1 LVGPFTSAAERQAIE
16 AEAARLFLKARAADT
31 DAAWDEA
38 LGWVAEHPAH
48 GYAFAKVE
56 AAWELSERLGEI
68 APADPRCPLKGS
80 ANNGPPVPADDPDS
94 LADAVGRS
102 APEATRWR
110 PTRRM
115 LAGTIAA
122 SVLAVAI
129 GGTVALQLDHAVDHY
144 RTEIGEKRVVRL
156 ADGSVVRLNT
166 GSSIE
171 VALGKKA
178 RSIRLLRGEASFD
191 VAHDT
196 ARPFI
201 VEADGAKVRAVGTA
215 FSVRLRP
222 DLTEVTV
229 TQGVVLVRDAQA
241 PGRRVTAGNAAAV
254 RQGAIAV
261 TPLGGRDI
269 ARRLAWQQG
278 RLSFDG
284 DTLAQAVE
292 EFNRYRTSPIVIGDP
307 ALSGLRIG
315 GTFRSDRSDDFAHAL
330 EQSFGIRALPGA
342 DGSLLLMPAAE

>member
-1 LVGPFTSAAERQAIE
+1 M
-16 AEAARLFLKARAADT
+16 
-31 DAAWDEA
+31 
-38 LGWVAEHPAH
+38 AEHPAH

-56 AAWELSERLGEI
+56 AAWELSERLTEI
-68 APADPRCPLKGS
+68 APADPRCPLRNS
-80 ANNGPPVPADDPDS
+80 AGKAPDS
-94 LADAVGRS
+94 I
-102 APEATRWR
+102 APAAPQASRWR
-110 PTRRM
+110 PTRRVWV
-115 LAGTIAA
+115 GTIAA
-122 SVLAVAI
+122 SVLALAI

-144 RTEIGEKRVVRL
+144 RTEIGEKRTVRL

-171 VALGKKA
+171 VALGKKE

-196 ARPFI
+196 VRPFI
-201 VEADGAKVRAVGTA
+201 VDADGAKVRAVGTA
-215 FSVRLRP
+215 FSVRLRA
-222 DLTEVTV
+222 DLAEVTV
-229 TQGVVLVRDAQA
+229 TQGVVLVRDDQSA
-241 PGRRVTAGNAAAV
+241 GRRVTAGNAAAV

-261 TPLGGRDI
+261 TPLAGRDI

-330 EQSFGIRALPGA
+330 EQSFGIRAISGA
-342 DGSLLLMPAAE
+342 DGSLLLMPATE

>member
-1 LVGPFTSAAERQAIE
+1 MGGPFTSAAERQAIE
-16 AEAARLFLKARAADT
+16 AEAARRFLKARAADT
-31 DAAWDEA
+31 DAAWEEA

-68 APADPRCPLKGS
+68 APTDPRCPLSGRD
-80 ANNGPPVPADDPDS
+80 ANLAADPVVPKT
-94 LADAVGRS
+94 
-102 APEATRWR
+102 APWR

-115 LAGTIAA
+115 LAGTLAA

-171 VALGKKA
+171 VALGKKERA
-178 RSIRLLRGEASFD
+178 IRLLRGEASFD

-201 VEADGAKVRAVGTA
+201 VDADGAKVRAVGTA

-241 PGRRVTAGNAAAV
+241 TGRRVTAGNAAAV

-261 TPLGGRDI
+261 TPLAGRDI

>member
-1 LVGPFTSAAERQAIE
+1 MGGPFTSAAERQAIE
-16 AEAARLFLKARAADT
+16 AQAARLFLKARAADT
-31 DAAWDEA
+31 DTAWDEA

-68 APADPRCPLKGS
+68 APADPRCPLSARDGTPPTAVPEDSDGAPGPLNQAGS
-80 ANNGPPVPADDPDS
+80 PPW
-94 LADAVGRS
+94 
-102 APEATRWR
+102 RWR
-110 PTRRM
+110 PTRRL

-122 SVLAVAI
+122 SMLAVAI

-144 RTEIGEKRVVRL
+144 RTKIGEKRTVRL

-171 VALGKKA
+171 VALGKKE

-191 VAHDT
+191 VAHDA

-201 VEADGAKVRAVGTA
+201 VDADSAKVRAVGTA

-229 TQGVVLVRDAQA
+229 TQGVVLVRDDQA
-241 PGRRVTAGNAAAV
+241 AGRRVTAGNAAAV

-261 TPLGGRDI
+261 TPLAGHDI

-278 RLSFDG
+278 RLSFEG

-292 EFNRYRTSPIVIGDP
+292 EFNRYRISPIVIGDP
-307 ALSGLRIG
+307 AISGLRIG

-330 EQSFGIRALPGA
+330 EQSFGIRTLPGA

>member
-1 LVGPFTSAAERQAIE
+1 MGGPFTSAAERQAIE

-68 APADPRCPLKGS
+68 APSDPRCPLNDHAGKSHDEAATESDG
-80 ANNGPPVPADDPDS
+80 AAAPVVPHI
-94 LADAVGRS
+94 
-102 APEATRWR
+102 APWR
-110 PTRRM
+110 PTRRVM
-115 LAGTIAA
+115 IGAIAA

-129 GGTVALQLDHAVDHY
+129 GGTVVLQLDHAVDHY
-144 RTEIGEKRVVRL
+144 RTAIGEKRIVHL

-171 VALGKKA
+171 VALSKGQ

-191 VAHDT
+191 VAHDA

-201 VEADGAKVRAVGTA
+201 VDADGAKVRAVGTA
-215 FSVRLRP
+215 FTVRLRP

-241 PGRRVTAGNAAAV
+241 TGRRVSAGNAAAV
-254 RQGAIAV
+254 RPGAIAV
-261 TPLGGRDI
+261 TPLAGRDI

-315 GTFRSDRSDDFAHAL
+315 GTFRSDRSDDFARAL
-330 EQSFGIRALPGA
+330 EQSFGIRTIAGA
-342 DGSLLLMPAAE
+342 DGSLLLMPSAE

>member
-1 LVGPFTSAAERQAIE
+1 
-16 AEAARLFLKARAADT
+16 
-31 DAAWDEA
+31 
-38 LGWVAEHPAH
+38 
-48 GYAFAKVE
+48 
-56 AAWELSERLGEI
+56 
-68 APADPRCPLKGS
+68 
-80 ANNGPPVPADDPDS
+80 
-94 LADAVGRS
+94 
-102 APEATRWR
+102 
-110 PTRRM
+110 M

-144 RTEIGEKRVVRL
+144 HTEIGEKQVVQL

-201 VEADGAKVRAVGTA
+201 VDADGAKVRAVGTA

-315 GTFRSDRSDDFAHAL
+315 GTFRSDRSDDFARAL
-330 EQSFGIRALPGA
+330 EQSFGIRTIAGA
-342 DGSLLLMPAAE
+342 DGSLLLMPSAE